1 MHVRIRIRRSFQPQT
16 LSDSRQAETTSNP
29 LGDPASVHGARR
41 SVPALGASSL
51 VALGILI
58 SRITGLVRE
67 RVIAHY
73 FGQGPIADAFR
84 AAIRI
89 PYLLYNLFG
98 EGVLSASFIT
108 VYSKLRAQGEAEEAE
123 YLAEAIFGLLAVA
136 SSVLVLAGV
145 LATPWLVDIIAWGFS
160 GERRALTVRLVR
172 ILFPGT
178 GLLVMSAWCL
188 GVLNSHR
195 QFLLSYLA
203 PVASNIAM
211 IGVLLSFGGAESEE
225 KLITDLAWGFV
236 LGSALQFLVQLPRV
250 LQLLPHF
257 RPALELHSQHVRTV
271 VTNFGPIF
279 LSRGVVQI
287 SSTVDSIIA
296 STLPA
301 GAVAALANGQII
313 ALLPV
318 SLFSMSISAAELPAL
333 SSAVG
338 TDAEVAALLQR
349 RLLAG
354 LRRIAFFIV
363 PSAVAFLALGDTL
376 VAALYQSGRF
386 SHGDARY
393 TWSVLAGSA
402 IGLLAT
408 AMGRL
413 YASAFY
419 ALLDTKTPL
428 RFAIVR
434 IALTISLGALFALA
448 VPRWLGIG
456 LRWGVAGL
464 TASAGLAGWVEFA
477 LLRRALQTRIGAVSL
492 PPAYTAKL
500 WSAAIAA
507 AAVSYPCKFV
517 FSRTHP
523 LLAAELVLPVYGVV
537 YFGVC
542 HVLKVAEAKSAF
554 APLLR
559 FMPGRR

>member
-1 MHVRIRIRRSFQPQT
+1 MHVRIRIQHGLGPRTS
-16 LSDSRQAETTSNP
+16 SDSRRAEPPSNP
-29 LGDPASVHGARR
+29 PAS
-41 SVPALGASSL
+41 PALVRGTPQASPVLGASSL
-51 VALGILI
+51 IAIGILI
-58 SRITGLVRE
+58 SRITGLIRE

-73 FGQGPIADAFR
+73 FGQSLIADAFR

-108 VYSKLRAQGEAEEAE
+108 VYSKLRALGETDEAE
-123 YLAEAIFGLLAVA
+123 YLAEGVFGLLAVA

-145 LATPWLVDIIAWGFS
+145 LTTPWLVDVIAWGFR
-160 GERRALTVRLVR
+160 GEKRDLTIRLVR

-203 PVASNIAM
+203 PVASNVAM
-211 IGVLLSFGGAESEE
+211 IAVLISFGGVEPEE
-225 KLITDLAWGFV
+225 KLVTDLAWGFV

-257 RPALELHSQHVRTV
+257 RPALELYSQHVRTV
-271 VTNFGPIF
+271 VRNFGPIF
-279 LSRGVVQI
+279 ISRGVVQI

-296 STLPA
+296 STLPT

-338 TDAEVAALLQR
+338 TEAEVAAILQN
-349 RLLAG
+349 RLLSG
-354 LRRIAFFIV
+354 LRRIAFFII

-376 VAALYQSGRF
+376 VAALYQGGRF

-402 IGLLAT
+402 VGLLAT
-408 AMGRL
+408 SMGRL
-413 YASAFY
+413 YSSAFY

-428 RFAIVR
+428 RFAIIR
-434 IALTISLGALFALA
+434 ITLTIALGALFALA
-448 VPRWLGIG
+448 VPRWLGIE

-464 TASAGLAGWVEFA
+464 TASAGIAGWVEFA
-477 LLRRALQTRIGAVSL
+477 LLRRALQERIGSVSL
-492 PPAYTAKL
+492 PAAYTVKL

-507 AAVSYPCKFV
+507 AAVSFPCKFV
-517 FSRTHP
+517 VSSKHP
-523 LLAAELVLPVYGVV
+523 LLAAELVLPVYGAV
-537 YFGVC
+537 YFAGC
-542 HVLKVAEAKSAF
+542 HLLKVAEVKSAL
-554 APLLR
+554 APLLL